1 MDSTYEMVMT
11 YRAEQKKFKKACRNV
26 ILLNNRIEDMKAR
39 YKRAVRDDRFSYRYT
54 TRVHMAGVEGVRNA
68 IYEYAASKADLLD
81 NIRRELKQQGLY
93 EDDSS
98 DGNTSYG
105 SDCWFL
111 QFTIRGLHL

>member
-68 IYEYAASKADLLD
+68 IYEYAASKARILELEAAL
-81 NIRRELKQQGLY
+81 NREIQQRLA
-93 EDDSS
+93 
-98 DGNTSYG
+98 DGRQ
-105 SDCWFL
+105 FL
-111 QFTIRGLHL
+111 QTVSDLQE